1 MRLEKSM
8 ADRSNVP
15 TIVPRP
21 RANERSNIRIV
32 VSPNN
37 TVWADNG
44 IQYERWILK
53 NNDTK

>member
-8 ADRSNVP
+8 ADRSKVP

-32 VSPNN
+32 VNPNN

-53 NNDTK
+53 ITRQK